1 MDGFL
6 IVAAVIGV
14 VVVGAMAAALIGWIS
29 RFLGG
34 TISLVAALLLTTI
47 LAIIY
52 KQQVPIEQFG
62 SAPITL
68 FGVGVDVRIVMVL
81 LAVVFLIAG
90 WLVFTDKDLTQR
102 VGNLSS
108 TALALIPLAIAINIA
123 MGQIVQTIKLP
134 IYLDSIGTVL
144 VGALMGPWVA
154 LLTGALSNVIWT
166 LSGLP
171 NSGPLVSFAYV
182 AAVIGLIAGFAGRAG
197 VFQRQSP
204 RWLSALVGGI
214 FVFALTLFILMFINR
229 NPDPNAF
236 PPFPNARD
244 LIRDQAI
251 IFVVTTIVGLAF
263 GYFVIQ
269 RAGYAGIVGLATG
282 VVAAILSA
290 PMAAI
295 VYGGVTGA
303 GTDLLVAAYRASGG
317 NILDAT
323 LAQGITSDP
332 FDKMT
337 SFLIVWLIVQSLPR
351 RVLGRFP
358 NIRAAE
364 SLPPIGGSIPG
375 RSVSIAKTKD

>member
-1 MDGFL
+1 MDGYL
-6 IVAAVIGV
+6 VIAAVLAV
-14 VVVGAMAAALIGWIS
+14 VVLGAVIAAFVGGIS
-29 RFLGG
+29 RFVGG
-34 TISLVAALLLTTI
+34 TISLIATLLLTTI

-52 KQQVPIEQFG
+52 RQQVPIEEFG
-62 SAPITL
+62 ASPITL
-68 FGVGVDVRIVMVL
+68 GGVSVDVRLLMAL
-81 LAVVFLIAG
+81 LAVLFVAAG
-90 WLVFTDKDLTQR
+90 WLILSDKNLTQR
-102 VGNLSS
+102 IGNLSS

-123 MGQIVQTIKLP
+123 MGQIIQTIKLP
-134 IYLDSIGTVL
+134 LYLDSIGTVL
-144 VGALMGPWVA
+144 VGALLGPWVA

-171 NSGPLVSFAYV
+171 NSGPAVSFAYV
-182 AAVIGLIAGFAGRAG
+182 AAVIGVLAGVAGRLG
-197 VFQRQSP
+197 LFQRQSP

-251 IFVVTTIVGLAF
+251 IFVVTTIIGLAL

-269 RAGYAGIVGLATG
+269 RAGYAGIVGLITG
-282 VVAAILSA
+282 VIAAILSA

-295 VYGGVTGA
+295 VYQGVTGA
-303 GTDLLVAAYRASGG
+303 GTDLLVAAYRASGA

-337 SFLIVWLIVQSLPR
+337 SFLVVWLIVQSLPR
-351 RVLGRFP
+351 RILSRFP
-358 NIRAAE
+358 NTRAAE
-364 SLPPIGGSIPG
+364 SLPAVGGPVTS
-375 RSVSIAKTKD
+375 R